1 MAGRFLF
8 QKFTSR
14 MSRST
19 SLLGAQAPAS
29 VGAGA
34 PVTTIASEVGIRTFS
49 NRFHGA
55 AVHPGSAVPSNRGIH
70 GFAARKFDLLP
81 CSGAAAAKTSSLTTS
96 IPSNISS
103 FMRPASVDSVT
114 GARTFSSNAS
124 TTGHEISKGD
134 DITAWLAQWE
144 AKSKAWQAT
153 REANEKDWETT
164 IAALRAKESCQRQK
178 TREVSGLGVGV
189 HWAQF
194 DPWDPFGRSKP
205 KQLTP

>member
-1 MAGRFLF
+1 MASRFLF
-8 QKFTSR
+8 QKFSSR

-19 SLLGAQAPAS
+19 SLLGAHALAS
-29 VGAGA
+29 VRAGS
-34 PVTTIASEVGIRTFS
+34 PVNPTASEGGIRTFS

-55 AVHPGSAVPSNRGIH
+55 AVHPGSAGPNNSGTH
-70 GFAARKFDLLP
+70 DYAARKSDLFP
-81 CSGAAAAKTSSLTTS
+81 CSRAATAKMSSLTIG

-103 FMRPASVDSVT
+103 VMRPAYVDSVT
-114 GARTFSSNAS
+114 GARNFSSNAS
-124 TTGHEISKGD
+124 TGPEISKGD

-164 IAALRAKESCQRQK
+164 IAALRAESCQRQK
-178 TREVSGLGVGV
+178 TREVSALDVGV
-189 HWAQF
+189 HWLQF
-194 DPWDPFGRSKP
+194 DPWDRFGRSKP